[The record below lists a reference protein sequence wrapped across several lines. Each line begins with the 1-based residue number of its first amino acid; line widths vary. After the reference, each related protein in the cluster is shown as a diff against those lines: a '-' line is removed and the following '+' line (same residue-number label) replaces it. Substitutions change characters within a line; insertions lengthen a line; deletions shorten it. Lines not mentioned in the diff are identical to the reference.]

1 MDACGVDA
9 GGTEALPAFDIEVV
23 LAQAGAKRTARE
35 RLRAL
40 RDGMDAQ
47 HASSYDRAIAHRVLA
62 LLGELNA
69 SCVYTYISVGSEVDT
84 RQIVS
89 ELCKAGVP
97 VAVPRVTD
105 AHKLAWH
112 ELHALEEL
120 VPTHHGLL
128 EPRVSA
134 PLVSLPAVPG
144 ASNGLDAPAAFDV
157 PDARRTAALVPGFT
171 FDHAGY
177 RLGYGGGFYD
187 AFLAQFPDVAI
198 GLCRA
203 AFLAESLGSCGLVE
217 AHDQPV
223 SYVVTE
229 TTTLRAHAP
238 ARKDG

>member
-1 MDACGVDA
+1 M
-9 GGTEALPAFDIEVV
+9 
-23 LAQAGAKRTARE
+23 
-35 RLRAL
+35 
-40 RDGMDAQ
+40 
-47 HASSYDRAIAHRVLA
+47 LA

-157 PDARRTAALVPGFT
+157 PGARRTVALVPGFT

>member
-1 MDACGVDA
+1 M
-9 GGTEALPAFDIEVV
+9 
-23 LAQAGAKRTARE
+23 
-35 RLRAL
+35 
-40 RDGMDAQ
+40 
-47 HASSYDRAIAHRVLA
+47 LA

-157 PDARRTAALVPGFT
+157 PGARRTVALVPGFT

-187 AFLAQFPDVAI
+187 AFLHNFRMLPSGFVALPFWPRALALVALLKRTTSLFPMLSPKPRRCAPTRR
-198 GLCRA
+198 LERM
-203 AFLAESLGSCGLVE
+203 GS
-217 AHDQPV
+217 
-223 SYVVTE
+223 S
-229 TTTLRAHAP
+229 
-238 ARKDG
+238 